1 MNDEP
6 KFEDNTSSIDRFLKP
21 SQRMPVL
28 DTEAARLT
36 RLAEREKRK
45 AAGTRG
51 APRLRSP
58 GHVAMNVTDAYEARP
73 RVRRRLRSHRRSGPR
88 AVGAREGRQ
97 VRAAPRRR
105 LVDVGVRL
113 LTFSASRST
122 A

>member
-45 AAGTRG
+45 AA
-51 APRLRSP
+51 A
-58 GHVAMNVTDAYEARP
+58 
-73 RVRRRLRSHRRSGPR
+73 
-88 AVGAREGRQ
+88 
-97 VRAAPRRR
+97 RAALRDYGRR
-105 LVDVGVRL
+105 G
-113 LTFSASRST
+113 TSR
-122 A
+122 